1 LSTLQ
6 TKAAVEVSISDLADL
21 FTRSFEGYI
30 GGPVHIDTVAMAAFL
45 SRENVDLNHSRILI
59 RDGANAG
66 LILISRQGWTS
77 RVAAMGITP
86 EAQSQGVGT
95 WFLGQVTTESKSRGE
110 HGMVLECFEQNV
122 RGVNLYQ
129 RIGFTIVRRLYGYDD
144 KAVQAVANSALTEVD
159 IRDVAHQIMLYGA
172 SDLPWQVSG
181 NSVARFGPP
190 TRGYQLDRAYAVISD
205 PSQPIIALRA
215 LIVPPEYRRKGQATR
230 LIQAI
235 KAAHPNAQV
244 TIPQIFPD
252 EMGINFFEKIGFI
265 RKELNQVQMTLTF

>member
-30 GGPVHIDTVAMAAFL
+30 GGPVHIDPVAMAAFL
-45 SRENVDLNHSRILI
+45 SRENVDLNHSRILV

-110 HGMVLECFEQNV
+110 HAMVLECFEQNV
-122 RGVNLYQ
+122 RGIKLYQ
-129 RIGFTIVRRLYGYDD
+129 RTGFQIVRRLYGYDD

-181 NSVARFGPP
+181 TSVARFGPP
-190 TRGYQLDRAYAVISD
+190 ARGYQLDHAYAVISD

-215 LIVPPEYRRKGQATR
+215 LIVPPEQRRNGQATR
-230 LIQAI
+230 LMQAI
-235 KAAHPNAQV
+235 KAAHAYKQF

-252 EMGINFFEKIGFI
+252 EVGINFFEKIGFI
-265 RKELNQVQMTLTF
+265 RKELNQVQMALTF